1 MQILI
6 YFVNI
11 DLLIITNISFNVIF
25 AINQNFIRRMF
36 DPHSLDPSD
45 KTSLDVKRRN
55 VPSSILTLTGF
66 PSTVLGIMPFDRL
79 ALQYVPLITWY
90 VKTSETKRITKCNT
104 VLYTFCCLA
113 SAVFFFKY

>member
-1 MQILI
+1 
-6 YFVNI
+6 
-11 DLLIITNISFNVIF
+11 
-25 AINQNFIRRMF
+25 MF

-45 KTSLDVKRRN
+45 KTDVKRRN

-90 VKTSETKRITKCNT
+90 VKTSEIKRGKSKRLKLNALQTATEFVVVTRCTCIKIS
-104 VLYTFCCLA
+104 FC
-113 SAVFFFKY
+113 FFYYDAAFNKNLKIRTCSR